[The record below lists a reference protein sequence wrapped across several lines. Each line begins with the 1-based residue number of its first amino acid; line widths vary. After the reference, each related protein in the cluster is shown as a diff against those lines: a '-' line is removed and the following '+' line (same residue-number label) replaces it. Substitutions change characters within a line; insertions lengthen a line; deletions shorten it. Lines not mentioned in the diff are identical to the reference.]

1 MELKATAAVDET
13 KLNQFMHKAVIDV
26 GAAMSAALV
35 LIGDK
40 LGLYRALAAAG
51 PQTPAELAEITDT
64 HERYV
69 REWLGNQ
76 AAGGYVTYDPKT
88 QRYSLP
94 PEQTLALAD
103 EQSTVFLPGAFQIA
117 AAVFAAAPRIQEAF
131 CTGEGLDWCDHHA
144 HLYEGTERF
153 FRPNYAGHLVSS
165 WIPSLE
171 GMEAKLGRG
180 ARVADIGCGHGSS
193 TILMAQAYPKS
204 RFIGFDYHHL
214 SVEAARRRAV
224 EAGLD
229 DRVRFHMGES
239 TDFPGHDF
247 DLVCNFDSLH
257 DMGDPE
263 GAARHVRETLA
274 EDGTWMIVEPFAG
287 DRVED
292 NLNPVGRVFYAASTM
307 ICVPASLAHD
317 GPALGAQA
325 GEARMRDLVM
335 GAGFKRFRRAAETPF
350 NLVYEARP

>member
-1 MELKATAAVDET
+1 METRATAAVDEAR
-13 KLNQFMHKAVIDV
+13 LHDFMGRAVGDI

-35 LIGDK
+35 LIGDR

-51 PQTPAELAEITDT
+51 PQTSAGLAEITGT

-76 AAGGYVTYDPKT
+76 AAGNYVTYDPAT
-88 QRYSLP
+88 GRYAIP
-94 PEQTLALAD
+94 AEQALALAD
-103 EQSTVFLPGAFQIA
+103 ETSTVFLPGAFQIVA
-117 AAVFAAAPRIQEAF
+117 AAFAAAPRIEAAF
-131 CTGEGLDWCDHHA
+131 RTGEGLDWCDHHA

-153 FRPNYAGHLVSS
+153 FRPNYAGHLVAE
-165 WIPSLE
+165 WIPALE
-171 GMEAKLGRG
+171 GVREKLERG
-180 ARVADIGCGHGSS
+180 ARVADVGCGHGSS
-193 TILMAQAYPKS
+193 TILMAKAFPKS

-214 SVEAARRRAV
+214 SIEAARKRAA

-229 DRVRFHMGES
+229 DRVTFQIGES
-239 TDFPGHDF
+239 TDFPGGGF

-257 DMGDPE
+257 DMGDPV
-263 GAARHVRETLA
+263 GASRHVRDVLA
-274 EDGTWMIVEPFAG
+274 KDGTWMIVEPFAG

-292 NLNPVGRVFYAASTM
+292 NLNPVGRVYYAASTM

-325 GEARMRDLVM
+325 GEERLRGLVT
-335 GAGFKRFRRAAETPF
+335 GAGFGRFRRAAATPF
-350 NLVYEARP
+350 NIVFEARP